1 MRPRFRQGELSRL
14 SRQLGVGNDEVSEG
28 MAQILPEMVNQLTPD
43 GSVHDDSDEVLG
55 QGITALEQ
63 FLNRLQAR

>member
-1 MRPRFRQGELSRL
+1 MDELSRL

-28 MAQILPEMVNQLTPD
+28 MAQILPEMVNRLTPD
-43 GSVHDDSDEVLG
+43 GSMQQDSDEMLG

-63 FLNRLQAR
+63 FLSRLQAR